1 VTTCIVDTSILLEL
15 LNVPGFVAQHHAL
28 LAEFAERQKREHF
41 LLPLVVLIETGN
53 HIAHVPDGAARRK
66 AAEVFVAFA
75 VEALD
80 GELPFVPTPSPARD
94 QMLTWLKDF
103 PDRAMAGVGLADRS
117 LIALWEEQRELQPKR
132 RVYIWSLDQHL
143 LGYDSAG

>member
-1 VTTCIVDTSILLEL
+1 
-15 LNVPGFVAQHHAL
+15 
-28 LAEFAERQKREHF
+28 
-41 LLPLVVLIETGN
+41 
-53 HIAHVPDGAARRK
+53 
-66 AAEVFVAFA
+66 
-75 VEALD
+75 
-80 GELPFVPTPSPARD
+80 
-94 QMLTWLKDF
+94 MLTWLKDF